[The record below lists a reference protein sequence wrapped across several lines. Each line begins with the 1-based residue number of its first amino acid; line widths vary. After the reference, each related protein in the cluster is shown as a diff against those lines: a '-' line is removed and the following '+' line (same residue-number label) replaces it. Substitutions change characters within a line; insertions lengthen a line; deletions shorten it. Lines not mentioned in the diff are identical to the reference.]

1 MTLDETF
8 KAAKAGDLTNDTTYK
23 VGEISRKTGLQ
34 KQPDGSWAPPRK
46 TNYGKVTTNK
56 NGEVGIQQTLGKGS
70 KFEKFGSEKEAA
82 RALGNYTAG
91 YNTTERSKEDPHSN
105 EALLHKHWDKEVEKT
120 RKENKQ
126 NGMKNEVLEYLSHS
140 MPKEKA
146 EAFLDAAE
154 PKTLRTMYNN
164 LKYKIPGE
172 NKKLHEKE
180 SAASNEA
187 EPETSSPAFTGTDG
201 KGNKVEVKVTESRGG
216 GFYIDKYVNGKHVGI
231 SGANSKEDAESK
243 AKDMLQSHLDQNKAA
258 SSEENSTMTHA
269 KAMADNE
276 QKKQAEGQAYLEQ
289 SVSGYSD
296 QSLKQAASTYTR
308 NLEEF
313 DEDIKSYLRRDLAP
327 AQIAKRINS
336 ANFAKGALKAI
347 NAEIEARSKKNN
359 PAASNEPDPVLSE
372 KDLHSIYMDIKNN
385 ELEDFSTEQIQKEYK
400 ITRGDAAAIKARIEN
415 NKRAREQDRR
425 ERSAQDAAYTAQSV
439 NAPRENLE
447 RKLTGDCKIRIRK

>member
-34 KQPDGSWAPPRK
+34 KQPDGSWAPPKK

-82 RALGNYTAG
+82 RALGNYTMG
-91 YNTTERSKEDPHSN
+91 YNTTARSKEDPHSN
-105 EALLHKHWDKEVEKT
+105 EALLHKHWDKETEKIA
-120 RKENKQ
+120 KENKQ
-126 NGMKNEVLEYLSHS
+126 NEMKNEVLEYLSHS

-172 NKKLHEKE
+172 NKKLHEE
-180 SAASNEA
+180 
-187 EPETSSPAFTGTDG
+187 EP
-201 KGNKVEVKVTESRGG
+201 
-216 GFYIDKYVNGKHVGI
+216 
-231 SGANSKEDAESK
+231 
-243 AKDMLQSHLDQNKAA
+243 AA
-258 SSEENSTMTHA
+258 SSQEPKRT
-269 KAMADNE
+269 DNTTG
-276 QKKQAEGQAYLEQ
+276 KDYKEGQTVPQAAAMQKTMEHREKLAMQ
-289 SVSGYSD
+289 DYSK
-296 QSLKQAASTYTR
+296 LKQEGASHDETYAAAQLVRSSR
-308 NLEEF
+308 DLGELLRVIAK
-313 DEDIKSYLRRDLAP
+313 DPEDPINEGTAEKLNGMLKEHDRLQKEVDSIKSRRTV
-327 AQIAKRINS
+327 
-336 ANFAKGALKAI
+336 
-347 NAEIEARSKKNN
+347 N
-359 PAASNEPDPVLSE
+359 PAASNEPDPILSE
-372 KDLHSIYMDIKNN
+372 MDLHSIYMDIKNN

-425 ERSAQDAAYTAQSV
+425 ERSSQDAAYTAQSV

-447 RKLTGDCKIRIRK
+447 RKLTGDCKIKIRK